1 VGEKQMPKQPIINF
15 GILSDCSSKI
25 LNSYCLNGINTMP
38 VSGPRDGED
47 PILTTREAARLL
59 GIAVSTAQQ
68 WTETGVLPAWKTPG
82 GHRRVRQSDVSALLR
97 ERAGLGN
104 AAQRAARTDFLP
116 DAGGALP
123 HHEYARLNALR
134 ATGLLDSEAE
144 AVFDRLTWLA
154 TQVTDC
160 PIALL
165 SLVTARRQW
174 FKSRAGTVL
183 PQTAREDAFCSHTI
197 TQDGPLVVP
206 DTLLDARFKDNPLV
220 AGAPHVRF
228 YAGFPLVDGAGF
240 RLGALCVM
248 DREPRR
254 LRQRELRALGELT
267 AIAAEEIRR
276 R

>member
-1 VGEKQMPKQPIINF
+1 MRRIINF
-15 GILSDCSSKI
+15 GILFADSSKM
-25 LNSYCLNGINTMP
+25 LRSYCLNGINTMP
-38 VSGPRDGED
+38 VSCPGDGDD

-68 WTETGVLPAWKTPG
+68 WSETGILPAWKTPG

-97 ERAGLGN
+97 ERAGLGD
-104 AAQRAARTDFLP
+104 AAHRADSIDFLP
-116 DAGGALP
+116 EPGGALP
-123 HHEYARLNALR
+123 HHEYARLDALR
-134 ATGLLDSEAE
+134 ATGLLGSEAE

-154 TQVTDC
+154 TQVTAC

-183 PQTAREDAFCSHTI
+183 PQTAREHAFCSHTI

-206 DTLLDARFKDNPLV
+206 DTLIDARFKDNPLV
-220 AGAPHVRF
+220 LGAPHVRF

-276 R
+276 RQSPA

>member
-1 VGEKQMPKQPIINF
+1 MV
-15 GILSDCSSKI
+15 LSSPDE
-25 LNSYCLNGINTMP
+25 G
-38 VSGPRDGED
+38 DD
-47 PILTTREAARLL
+47 PILTTREAGKLL

-68 WTETGVLPAWKTPG
+68 WIENGLLPAWKTPG
-82 GHRRVRQSDVSALLR
+82 GHRRVRLSDVSALLR
-97 ERAGLGN
+97 ARAGLEPLAGV
-104 AAQRAARTDFLP
+104 ADPEDFFP
-116 DAGGALP
+116 GAGCALP
-123 HHEYARLNALR
+123 GQEHARLHALR

-154 TQVTDC
+154 SQVTEC

-174 FKSRAGTVL
+174 FKSRVGIHL

-197 TQDGPLVVP
+197 AQDEPLVVP
-206 DTLLDARFKDNPLV
+206 DTLLDARFQHNPLV
-220 AGAPHVRF
+220 VGPPHLRF
-228 YAGFPLVDGAGF
+228 YAGFPVADAQGF
-240 RLGALCVM
+240 KLGALCVM

-254 LRQRELRALGELT
+254 LRAREMRALGELT